1 MHPPQHSITATI
13 RYLPRAAFDTDRAAE
28 DRKSMPANGDGHPVV
43 LYFAGETRYDLDAPA
58 FVGDET
64 RCARDYLMPSHGQ
77 PEWEGQRIRI
87 VDVARCRDVGGRLG
101 QIEAF
106 SIGLRAVHGLDGA
119 PALES
124 GRRVSERALDAL
136 VDLVGLD
143 AICDVGEAFL
153 RASEAPKAAEKKR

>member
-13 RYLPRAAFDTDRAAE
+13 RYLPRAAFDLDRASEERAT
-28 DRKSMPANGDGHPVV
+28 MPDAGDGHPVV

-58 FVGDET
+58 HVGDEV
-64 RCARDYLMPSHGQ
+64 RCARDYLRPAHGC

-101 QIEAF
+101 QVEAF
-106 SIGLRAVHGLDGA
+106 CLGLRAVTGLEGA
-119 PALES
+119 PPVD
-124 GRRVSERALDAL
+124 GRRITERALDAF